1 MVSPDNEAEV
11 SAVVPKK
18 DSKKPLFEYKTV
30 TEDGASVVLRFKPY
44 SDAPGRIPR
53 RHMRDIEAQLWA
65 YMEWGLVEPA
75 NWPEDSELPGHG
87 VFDVIPQRDIT
98 KCYGEWQGFE
108 LDEDDDS

>member
-1 MVSPDNEAEV
+1 MTETPVEI
-11 SAVVPKK
+11 VVPKK
-18 DSKKPLFEYKTV
+18 VSKKPLFEYKTI
-30 TEDGASVVLRFKPY
+30 TEDGADVILRFKSY

-75 NWPEDSELPGHG
+75 NWPEGSEVPGHA

-98 KCYGEWQGFE
+98 KCFSDWQVSE
-108 LDEDDDS
+108 DEDDD